1 MNAIL
6 TEMPRVALTL
16 PSTIKTMRDMMR
28 GILEYAQLHGP
39 WAIQIIEA
47 RNYRQPVTSFC
58 DWRCMGLIGSV
69 KDGNIRR
76 RLAKLDIPIVAVNE
90 ICETTADES
99 VLKDATRH
107 RFAALVECDNKAI
120 GRLAAQHF
128 LKQGY
133 AHFAYVG
140 DACAP
145 RWSVDRGTAFAG
157 ELGKAGCDCSVYP
170 LAPRN
175 IRDKTAPERRF
186 LAKWLSS
193 LPPGTALFVGND
205 LRGRQ
210 VLDICSEL
218 DIAIPE
224 RLAILACD
232 NDEIVCE
239 TSSPRLSSIAVR
251 SMEAGVNAA
260 KFLDDLLRGKHRSA
274 RPKII
279 TYGPSHVV
287 DRESSARIVPG
298 DALIRR
304 ALELI
309 RLNADTLISV
319 EELSHRLKVS
329 RRLLEIHF
337 KKALGHTVKGEMM
350 RLRLE
355 RARDILIR
363 TNDSFETIAFNCG
376 FSATSHFS
384 TAFKRQFGTAPSVF
398 RRRAHQHH

>member
-1 MNAIL
+1 MRMKPIL

-16 PSTIKTMRDMMR
+16 SSTIKAMRDLMR

-39 WAIQIIEA
+39 WAIQIIED
-47 RNYRQPVTSFC
+47 RNYRQPVVNFG

-76 RLAKLDIPIVAVNE
+76 RLVNLDIPIVAVNE
-90 ICETTADES
+90 ICETPADES
-99 VLKDATRH
+99 VLGDSTRH

-128 LKQGY
+128 LEQGY
-133 AHFAYVG
+133 AQFAYVG

-157 ELGKAGCDCSVYP
+157 ALGKAGHDCSVYP

-186 LAKWLSS
+186 LAKWLST

-218 DIAIPE
+218 DIAVPE
-224 RLAILACD
+224 HLAVLACD

-239 TSSPRLSSIAVR
+239 TALPKLSSIAVR
-251 SMEAGVNAA
+251 SMEAGADAA
-260 KFLDDLLRGKHRSA
+260 EFLDGLFRGRRRPA

-287 DRESSARIVPG
+287 SRESSARIVRG
-298 DALIRR
+298 DDLVHR

-309 RLNADTLISV
+309 RLNADALISV
-319 EELSHRLKVS
+319 EELSRRLKVS
-329 RRLLEIHF
+329 RRLLELRF
-337 KKALGHTVKGEMM
+337 KKSLGHTVKGEMM

-355 RARDILIR
+355 RAKDLLVR
-363 TNDSFETIAFNCG
+363 TNDSLETIASLCG
-376 FSATSHFS
+376 FTAQSHFS
-384 TAFKRQFGTAPSVF
+384 TAFRRRFGVTPSVF
-398 RRRAHQHH
+398 RSRR